1 MYFNIKVLGNSLYLS
16 LSNIPKNNSVS
27 WHDQTTENKKEVQCA
42 QKGGGGML
50 VFVICGFIKNFIPN
64 PYFIF
69 QIFHEKSFK
78 IRHVMFLYFNFSVRY
93 S

>member
-1 MYFNIKVLGNSLYLS
+1 MHQKIDIIEIIIQLLS
-16 LSNIPKNNSVS
+16 
-27 WHDQTTENKKEVQCA
+27 WQ
-42 QKGGGGML
+42 

-78 IRHVMFLYFNFSVRY
+78 MFLYFNFSVRY